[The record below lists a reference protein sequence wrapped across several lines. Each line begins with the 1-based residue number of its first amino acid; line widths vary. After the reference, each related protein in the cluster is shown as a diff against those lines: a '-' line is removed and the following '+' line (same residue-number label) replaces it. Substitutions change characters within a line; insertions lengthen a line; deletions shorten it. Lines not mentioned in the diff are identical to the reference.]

1 VSLDWRY
8 GTTEPFSP
16 LASIEMTWPRYSSD
30 KLMFAP
36 SCAREMNDRRLG
48 RRRPSRADQLCG
60 ASGKTDRACA
70 VIGSAQR
77 SAFMNIANERT
88 GKRVR

>member
-1 VSLDWRY
+1 MSLDWRY

-48 RRRPSRADQLCG
+48 RRRLEQTSSA
-60 ASGKTDRACA
+60 KWKDRACTA
-70 VIGSAQR
+70 AAPRG
-77 SAFMNIANERT
+77 
-88 GKRVR
+88 